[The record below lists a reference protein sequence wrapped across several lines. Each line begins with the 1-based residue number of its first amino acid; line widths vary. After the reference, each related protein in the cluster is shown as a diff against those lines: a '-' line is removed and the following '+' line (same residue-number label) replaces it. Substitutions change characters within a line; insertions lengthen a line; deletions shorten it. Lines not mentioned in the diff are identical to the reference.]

1 MMRWSRDWSR
11 FNLSAEVDRVLSGM
25 PSTLSALDFE
35 EYLLWIKLYHPDVF
49 WGYILMELEDME
61 LQLGKA
67 KESTDELIWYIN
79 DIKVEKRRK

>member
-1 MMRWSRDWSR
+1 MRWSRDWSR

-25 PSTLSALDFE
+25 PSTLSELDFE

-61 LQLGKA
+61 LQLGKT
-67 KESTDELIWYIN
+67 KESADELIWYIN
-79 DIKVEKRRK
+79 DIKVAKRR